1 MKLSAMRPVSVGP
14 KNNAELFSIQYLR
27 ALAALGVVLW
37 HGSISLLDH
46 EHFLIPMRACTA
58 GVDVFFVISG
68 FIMFYTTVDRQVTPG
83 QFYLR
88 RLIRIVPPYFAFSTL
103 AFLIARV
110 APTKTRTFS
119 PHFLDYLRSIL
130 FIPYYTPTNLDG
142 HWATPLVR
150 PEVGQGWTLNYEV
163 FFYVIFGVCL
173 FLPPH
178 HRVRCMV
185 LICITLSIMGAIAH
199 PTGAIL
205 STYTDPLLLEFIFG
219 VLLGHF
225 FVRYLRD
232 SPTFKET
239 RRGWAPVGAAL
250 VILALVTLVAQ
261 NFSEWGLFR
270 TITFG
275 LPALALV
282 AGALLLERS
291 GYVPRLNFLLLLG
304 NASYTLYL
312 MHLFVLGILR
322 RVWQHY
328 FQVDRLGSH
337 VSFILTSTFICEIA
351 AVLVFLY
358 AEKPVT
364 SGISSF
370 LRRRGIL
377 YSEGRDAVLAREEQA
392 RKNVCCGPIHI
403 STLPPEEVC
412 AESRH

>member
-1 MKLSAMRPVSVGP
+1 M
-14 KNNAELFSIQYLR
+14 
-27 ALAALGVVLW
+27 
-37 HGSISLLDH
+37 
-46 EHFLIPMRACTA
+46 
-58 GVDVFFVISG
+58 
-68 FIMFYTTVDRQVTPG
+68 
-83 QFYLR
+83 
-88 RLIRIVPPYFAFSTL
+88 PPYFAFSTL

-110 APTKTRTFS
+110 VPAKTRTFS

-130 FIPYYTPTNLDG
+130 FIPYYTSANLDG
-142 HWATPLVR
+142 HWMAPLVR

-163 FFYVIFGVCL
+163 FFYAIFGVCL
-173 FLPPH
+173 FLPSRL
-178 HRVRCMV
+178 RVRCMV
-185 LICITLSIMGAIAH
+185 LICVTLSIIGAIAH

-225 FVRYLRD
+225 YARHLRD

-239 RRGWAPVGAAL
+239 QSGGASVGAAL
-250 VILALVTLVAQ
+250 VILALLTLVAQ

-291 GYVPRLNFLLLLG
+291 GYVPRLDFLLLLG

-328 FQVDRLGSH
+328 FRVDRLGSH
-337 VSFILTSTFICEIA
+337 IGFILSSAFICEIA

-364 SGISSF
+364 YGISSF
-370 LRRRGIL
+370 LKRRGIL
-377 YSEGRDAVLAREEQA
+377 YSEGRDAVLTRKEQA
-392 RKNVCCGPIHI
+392 RKNVCSNPMHRANM
-403 STLPPEEVC
+403 PPDEAC
-412 AESRH
+412 AE